1 MLNEKAKLVNAC
13 PIFISNNVK
22 KTVDFYVEKLGFKF
36 AEHLDKIDKFA
47 AIYRDQ
53 IEIVVVEKK
62 KGKILSNQTRYG
74 SGYDAYLDTATLN
87 GIDLIYQEFKEKG
100 VKIINKPQ
108 LTDYGSYEFI
118 FEDID
123 GRNIGVGLIKDQ
135 ANFFEK
141 SNYLND

>member
-1 MLNEKAKLVNAC
+1 MNEKSKLVNAC

-22 KTVDFYVEKLGFKF
+22 KTVKFYVEKLGFQYAK
-36 AEHLDKIDKFA
+36 HLDKIDKFA

-62 KGKILSNQTRYG
+62 KGEVLSNQNRYG
-74 SGYDAYLDTATLN
+74 SGYDAYLDTATLE

-100 VKIINKPQ
+100 VKIISKPQ
-108 LTDYGSYEFI
+108 LTDYGSYEFV

-123 GRNIGVGLIKDQ
+123 SRNIGIGLIKDQ
-135 ANFFEK
+135 AKFFKK
-141 SNYLND
+141 SNYLNDE